1 MAPHT
6 SFFRLN
12 LINNQTIKISM
23 ESKTTNNHGG
33 KRIGAGRKLGSGK
46 FGESTTRLSIPES
59 TKEVVLDFV
68 AALAKRKQ
76 GSKQWPTNLEILK
89 LVENPDP
96 LLLPMFS
103 HSIRAGFPSPADD
116 YVADTLDLN
125 EFLVHRKEA
134 TFFVKAKG
142 DSMIG
147 AGIHDGDTMIVDRS
161 ITPADGCIVI
171 AVIDSEFTVKR
182 LKRSKG
188 TVSLLSENPQFD
200 PIEFKEGQELQI
212 FGVVTNVIHPLKP

>member
-1 MAPHT
+1 MA
-6 SFFRLN
+6 
-12 LINNQTIKISM
+12 K
-23 ESKTTNNHGG
+23 K
-33 KRIGAGRKLGSGK
+33 K
-46 FGESTTRLSIPES
+46 
-59 TKEVVLDFV
+59 KEN
-68 AALAKRKQ
+68 KP
-76 GSKQWPTNLEILK
+76 WPTNFEILK
-89 LVENPDP
+89 LAENPDP

-147 AGIHDGDTMIVDRS
+147 AGIHDGDTLIVDRS
-161 ITPADGCIVI
+161 ITAADGCIVI
-171 AVIDSEFTVKR
+171 AVVDAEFTVKR
-182 LKRSKG
+182 LRKQKG
-188 TVSLLSENPQFD
+188 AISLLPENPLFN

>member
-1 MAPHT
+1 M
-6 SFFRLN
+6 N
-12 LINNQTIKISM
+12 
-23 ESKTTNNHGG
+23 SKPKCSHGG
-33 KRIGAGRKLGSGK
+33 KRAGAGRKPGTGK
-46 FGESTTRLSIPES
+46 FGELTTRLSVPES
-59 TKEVVLDFV
+59 TKDVVLDFV
-68 AALAKRKQ
+68 AALAKK
-76 GSKQWPTNLEILK
+76 KKENKPWPTNLEILR
-89 LVENPDP
+89 LAENPDP
-96 LLLPMFS
+96 LLLPMFG

-147 AGIHDGDTMIVDRS
+147 AGIHDGDTLIVDRS
-161 ITPADGCIVI
+161 ITPAHGCIVI
-171 AVIDSEFTVKR
+171 AVVDAEFTVKR
-182 LKRSKG
+182 LKKSRGKV
-188 TVSLLSENPQFD
+188 TLLPENPLFH

>member
-1 MAPHT
+1 M
-6 SFFRLN
+6 N
-12 LINNQTIKISM
+12 
-23 ESKTTNNHGG
+23 SKPKSSHGG
-33 KRIGAGRKLGSGK
+33 KRAGAGRKPGTGK
-46 FGESTTRLSIPES
+46 FGENTTRLSVPES
-59 TKEVVLDFV
+59 TKDVVLDFV
-68 AALAKRKQ
+68 AALAKKKRENKP
-76 GSKQWPTNLEILK
+76 WPTNLEILK
-89 LVENPDP
+89 LAENPDP

-147 AGIHDGDTMIVDRS
+147 AGIHDGDTLIVDRS

-171 AVIDSEFTVKR
+171 AVVDAEFTVKR
-182 LKRSKG
+182 LKKSKG
-188 TVSLLSENPQFD
+188 TVSLLPENRLFH